1 MRGDEEFLG
10 GEAGI
15 NVQSSLG
22 NEFEEIYPAL
32 PVAFQCKST
41 FFFFFL
47 NSVLIFI
54 IPTVSI
60 INHCLLYK
68 FTPKKVLFI

>member
-1 MRGDEEFLG
+1 MYSLLLG
-10 GEAGI
+10 MSLKKFTQPCLLPS
-15 NVQSSLG
+15 NVNQ
-22 NEFEEIYPAL
+22 P
-32 PVAFQCKST
+32 